1 MLAHVLKAPMQKPV
15 LVLPGIFIS
24 TVSARNLIVAA
35 VRALSIVTLMT
46 NDAVIAAP
54 MRKVAHV
61 HKDFVIPNNARL
73 MSEKTVLLS
82 QHIIGRDTDVSLR
95 IKAFH
100 VIRRKKHG
108 DAQIPSTEIAV
119 PALHSVN
126 VKPALA
132 IRPFVKLLMVNMHQL
147 FSGAVAR

>member
-1 MLAHVLKAPMQKPV
+1 
-15 LVLPGIFIS
+15 
-24 TVSARNLIVAA
+24 
-35 VRALSIVTLMT
+35 MT
-46 NDAVIAAP
+46 NDAGIAAP

-61 HKDFVIPNNARL
+61 YKDFVIPNNARL

-82 QHIIGRDTDVSLR
+82 HIIGRDTDVSLR

-132 IRPFVKLLMVNMHQL
+132 IRLFVMLLMVNMHQL
-147 FSGAVAR
+147 ISEAVAR